1 MVYSQSIARGALF
14 IIVSEFL
21 IAAMGA
27 IIKLV
32 AEGLPNEMIV
42 FFRNVFGLLALMPL
56 LMRAGMPGLKTRVFH
71 LHLVRGLAGVV
82 AMYCF
87 FYAIAHIKLADA
99 MLLKLTTPVL
109 IPVVA
114 FFWLQERLS
123 RLARYALLV
132 AFAGVFLII
141 RPGLDLDW
149 VMLIALAGSA
159 MAALA
164 KVAIRRLSSTEP
176 AVRIV
181 FYFAGI
187 AAVVS
192 AVPLLWG
199 WQTPTPR
206 QWGLLMAV
214 GPLAT
219 LAQLFMTRGY
229 ASAPASRVGIFTYS
243 SVIFGASLGWLFW
256 DELWDLVSIAGAVM
270 VTSAGAM
277 VLHSARQDIPDE
289 GIAWEP
295 TPAPMETSP
304 GIKKDYAPNP

>member
-14 IIVSEFL
+14 IIASEFL

-27 IIKLV
+27 IIKFV
-32 AEGLPNEMIV
+32 ADGLSNEMIV
-42 FFRNVFGLLALMPL
+42 FFRNLFGLLALIPL
-56 LMRAGMPGLKTRVFH
+56 LMRAGVPGLKTRVFH

-87 FYAIAHIKLADA
+87 FYTIAHIKLADA
-99 MLLKLTTPVL
+99 MLLKLTTPIL

-114 FFWLQERLS
+114 FLWLQERLS
-123 RLARYALLV
+123 RLVRFALLV
-132 AFAGVFLII
+132 GSAGVFLII
-141 RPGLDLDW
+141 RPTLDLNL
-149 VMLIALAGSA
+149 VMLVALAGSA

-176 AVRIV
+176 VVRIV

-187 AAVVS
+187 AAAVS

-199 WQTPTPR
+199 WQTPTPG
-206 QWGLLMAV
+206 QWGLLLTI

-219 LAQLFMTRGY
+219 LAQLCMTRGY

-243 SVIFGASLGWLFW
+243 SVIFGAFLGWLFW
-256 DELWDLVSIAGAVM
+256 GELWDLVAIAGAVM
-270 VTSAGAM
+270 VAGAGAM
-277 VLHSARQDIPDE
+277 ALHSTRQDIPDE
-289 GIAWEP
+289 GIAWDDP
-295 TPAPMETSP
+295 RTSKQNHVRN
-304 GIKKDYAPNP
+304 GKRYVPNP

>member
-1 MVYSQSIARGALF
+1 
-14 IIVSEFL
+14 L

-27 IIKLV
+27 IIKSV

-42 FFRNVFGLLALMPL
+42 FFRNLFGLLALVPL
-56 LMRAGMPGLKTRVFH
+56 LTRAGMPGLKTRVFH
-71 LHLVRGLAGVV
+71 LHLVRGLAGVA

-99 MLLKLTTPVL
+99 MLLKLTTPIL

-114 FFWLQERLS
+114 FFWLQERFS
-123 RLARYALLV
+123 RMVRYALLV
-132 AFAGVFLII
+132 GFAGVFLII

-149 VMLIALAGSA
+149 VMLIALLGSA

-181 FYFAGI
+181 FYFAAI
-187 AAVVS
+187 AAAVS
-192 AVPLLWG
+192 AVPLAWG
-199 WQTPTPR
+199 WQTPTLG
-206 QWGLLMAV
+206 QWASLLAI

-219 LAQLFMTRGY
+219 LAQLLMTRGY

-243 SVIFGASLGWLFW
+243 SVIFGASLGWWFW
-256 DELWDLVSIAGAVM
+256 DELWDLASIAGAVL
-270 VTSAGAM
+270 VASAGAM
-277 VLHSARQDIPDE
+277 ALRGTRHDIPDE
-289 GIAWEP
+289 GITLEQVSTAA
-295 TPAPMETSP
+295 PAGNGTR
-304 GIKKDYAPNP
+304 YVPNR

>member
-32 AEGLPNEMIV
+32 AEGLSNEMIV
-42 FFRNVFGLLALMPL
+42 FFRNVFGLLALIPL

-114 FFWLQERLS
+114 IFWLQERLS

-181 FYFAGI
+181 FYFAVT

-206 QWGLLMAV
+206 QWGLLIAV

-270 VTSAGAM
+270 VASAGAM

-289 GIAWEP
+289 GISWEQ
-295 TPAPMETSP
+295 TPAPMGNSS

>member
-1 MVYSQSIARGALF
+1 MVYPQSIARGALF
-14 IIVSEFL
+14 IIASEFL

-32 AEGLPNEMIV
+32 AEGLSNEMIV
-42 FFRNVFGLLALMPL
+42 FFRNLFGLLALIPL
-56 LMRAGMPGLKTRVFH
+56 LTRAGWPGLRTRVFH

-99 MLLKLTTPVL
+99 MLLKLTTPIL
-109 IPVVA
+109 IPVAA

-123 RLARYALLV
+123 KLARFALLV
-132 AFAGVFLII
+132 GFAGVFLII
-141 RPGLDLDW
+141 RPGLDLNW

-187 AAVVS
+187 AVVVS

-199 WQTPTPR
+199 WQTPTLR
-206 QWGLLMAV
+206 QWGLLLAI

-219 LAQLFMTRGY
+219 LAQLLMTRGY

-256 DELWDLVSIAGAVM
+256 DELWGLVSMAGAVM
-270 VTSAGAM
+270 VASAGAM
-277 VLHSARQDIPDE
+277 ALYSARQDIPDE
-289 GIAWEP
+289 GIAWETVPAVAENKAGNGKHHVP
-295 TPAPMETSP
+295 TP
-304 GIKKDYAPNP
+304 

>member
-1 MVYSQSIARGALF
+1 MIYTQSIVRGAVF
-14 IIVSEFL
+14 IVASEFL

-27 IIKLV
+27 IIKSV

-42 FFRNVFGLLALMPL
+42 FFRNLFGLLALVPL
-56 LMRAGMPGLKTRVFH
+56 LTRAGMPGLKTRVFH
-71 LHLVRGLAGVV
+71 LHLVRALAGVA

-99 MLLKLTTPVL
+99 MLLKLTTPIL

-123 RLARYALLV
+123 RLVRFALLV
-132 AFAGVFLII
+132 GFAGVFLII

-149 VMLIALAGSA
+149 VMLIALVGSA

-164 KVAIRRLSSTEP
+164 KVAIRRLSTTEP

-199 WQTPTPR
+199 WQTPTFG
-206 QWGLLMAV
+206 QWASLLAI

-219 LAQLFMTRGY
+219 LAQLLMTRGY

-243 SVIFGASLGWLFW
+243 SVIFGASLGWWFW
-256 DELWDLVSIAGAVM
+256 DELWDLVSIAGAVL
-270 VTSAGAM
+270 VASAGAM
-277 VLHSARQDIPDE
+277 ALRGARQDIPDA
-289 GIAWEP
+289 GISWEQAPTP
-295 TPAPMETSP
+295 TPAENGTS
-304 GIKKDYAPNP
+304 YVPNR

>member
-1 MVYSQSIARGALF
+1 
-14 IIVSEFL
+14 
-21 IAAMGA
+21 MGA

-42 FFRNVFGLLALMPL
+42 FFRNLFGLLALVPL
-56 LMRAGMPGLKTRVFH
+56 LTRAGMPGLKTRVFH
-71 LHLVRGLAGVV
+71 LHLVRALAGVA

-132 AFAGVFLII
+132 AFAGVVLII
-141 RPGLDLDW
+141 RPGLDLNW

-187 AAVVS
+187 AAAVS

-199 WQTPTPR
+199 WQAPTLR
-206 QWGLLMAV
+206 QWGLLMAI

-229 ASAPASRVGIFTYS
+229 GSAPASRVGIFTYS

-256 DELWDLVSIAGAVM
+256 DEWWDLVSIAGAVM
-270 VTSAGAM
+270 VASAGAM

-289 GIAWEP
+289 GIAWEQ
-295 TPAPMETSP
+295 TPAHV
-304 GIKKDYAPNP
+304 K